1 MHESDIENRLRNS
14 SNKLWISRNL
24 LLLHFLS
31 FSRLFDRFP
40 IFNQKSFDIYAWAVS
55 LLLNAA
61 NTEQS
66 SLESDLEFITH
77 HKVLGSDLNTDRLKV
92 HSKMLPSVFRFVT
105 IENKKLTV
113 YWTLLRPW
121 LNSEMLVTCFQK
133 LTSCSD
139 SYWQFQFSVPQLN
152 AAFRLFVT

>member
-1 MHESDIENRLRNS
+1 M
-14 SNKLWISRNL
+14 
-24 LLLHFLS
+24 
-31 FSRLFDRFP
+31 
-40 IFNQKSFDIYAWAVS
+40 S

-113 YWTLLRPW
+113 ASRACPPAILLFDHPHTKFRPRVR
-121 LNSEMLVTCFQK
+121 EKC
-133 LTSCSD
+133 
-139 SYWQFQFSVPQLN
+139 
-152 AAFRLFVT
+152 